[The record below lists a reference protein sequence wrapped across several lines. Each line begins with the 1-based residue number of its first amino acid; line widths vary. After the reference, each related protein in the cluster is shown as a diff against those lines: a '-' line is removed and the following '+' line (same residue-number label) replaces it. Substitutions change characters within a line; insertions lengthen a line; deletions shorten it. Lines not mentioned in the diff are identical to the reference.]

1 MKTRFLAVSA
11 LGLSFI
17 ALSGGLSAGI
27 QAPRPAQAPANPATK
42 VATSTTA
49 TNTAPNPAAYQE
61 MLNKYCITCHNE
73 KARIPAGAPLALDT
87 ANLKDPGA
95 KADIWEKVVRKLGV
109 GAMPPQNSPTP
120 GPAELNAFRSALIAS
135 LDSAAAAKNNPGRYV
150 IHRLNRT
157 EYGNAI
163 RDLVGVTVDVTDLL
177 PSDGGDFGFDNIA
190 SALKTSPLLL
200 ERYLTA
206 ALRISEIAVGDPEV
220 EPGTQTFS
228 IGTVVTQ
235 GQHMDGLPLGT
246 RGGTAVHYDFP
257 ADGEYVFYGRL
268 LRTVAEG
275 YVGVEGHETP
285 FQFIVTVD
293 GEQVFSA
300 PVGGKE
306 DHESSGKNIT
316 ISRDE
321 VDKRMTSPRV
331 KVTAGPHEV
340 GFTFIDRPTQEQ
352 NMWQPVLRDS
362 LEAHN
367 PSGIPRLRTGNIQ
380 GPFNVTGITETPSRK
395 RLFTCKPTTS
405 AKETSCANEILSNV
419 ARRAYRRPVI
429 ESDLEAPMAFYNAAR
444 KDGGDFN
451 AGIRGGLARILAS
464 PAFVF
469 RTEEDPARLAPG
481 AAHRISDIELASRL
495 SFFLWS
501 SIPDDELL
509 NLAVA
514 QRLRDPRT
522 LEAQVKRMLADERSD
537 SLMKEFTGQWL
548 QLRNLD
554 KVTPDLLMFPDF
566 DDNVRQAFR
575 KETELF
581 FTSIVRENRSTL
593 DLLDADYTFVNER
606 LARHYGIKG
615 VYGSRFRRVLVTDP
629 NRRGLLGQGS
639 FLSLTSAA
647 NRTSPILRGKYVIS
661 NLLNTPPLPPPPVVP
676 QLEES
681 APKDR
686 PSTVREQLELHRA
699 NPVCASCHRNIDP
712 IGFALE
718 NFDAVGQWQS
728 ATREGLKIDSAGVL
742 FDGTP
747 VDGPV
752 ALRKALLARPE
763 VFVGTVTEK
772 MMTYAL
778 GRGLD
783 PVDMPVVRGVMRGA
797 SKNNYAMQ
805 NIILGIVQS
814 SAFQMRTKL
823 SDTSAVKP
831 VAQTATKE

>member
-1 MKTRFLAVSA
+1 MRRVLLAAAILTLASVGVSA
-11 LGLSFI
+11 
-17 ALSGGLSAGI
+17 GG
-27 QAPRPAQAPANPATK
+27 QAPRQAPATRA
-42 VATSTTA
+42 ATA
-49 TNTAPNPAAYQE
+49 TTPNTADSPVAYQE
-61 MLNKYCITCHNE
+61 MLNKYCVSCHNQ
-73 KARIPAGAPLALDT
+73 KSKIPAGQPLLLDT

-95 KADIWEKVVRKLGV
+95 EPEVWEKVVRKIGV

-120 GPAELNAFRSALIAS
+120 GAAELNRFRSALVTS
-135 LDSAAAAKNNPGRYV
+135 LDSAAAKKNNPGRYV
-150 IHRLNRT
+150 LHRLNRT
-157 EYGNAI
+157 EYSNAV
-163 RDLVGVTVDVTDLL
+163 RDLLGVRIDVTELL
-177 PSDGGDFGFDNIA
+177 PSDGGDFGFDNVA
-190 SALKTSPLLL
+190 TALKTSPLLL

-206 ALRISEIAVGDPEV
+206 ALRISELAVGDTEA
-220 EPGTQTFS
+220 EPGTKSFTIS
-228 IGTVVTQ
+228 SVVTQ
-235 GQHMDGLPLGT
+235 GKHMDGLPLGT
-246 RGGTAVHYDFP
+246 RGGTLVHYDFP

-285 FQFIVTVD
+285 YQFIVTID
-293 GEQVFSA
+293 GEQVFAA

-316 ISRDE
+316 ISKDE

-331 KVTAGPHEV
+331 KVSAGPHEV
-340 GFTFIDRPTQEQ
+340 GFTFIERPTQEQ
-352 NMWQPVLRDS
+352 NVWQPNLRDS

-367 PSGIPRLRTGNIQ
+367 PSGIPRLRTGNIE
-380 GPFNVTGITETPSRK
+380 GPYNVTGIAETEARK
-395 RLFTCKPTTS
+395 RLFTCKPAS
-405 AKETSCANEILSNV
+405 SSKEASCAAEILSNV
-419 ARRAYRRPVI
+419 ARRAFRRPVVETDI
-429 ESDLEAPMAFYNAAR
+429 EAPMAFYNDAR
-444 KDGGDFN
+444 KNGGDFN
-451 AGIRGGLARILAS
+451 AGIRAGLARILGS

-469 RTEEDPARLAPG
+469 RAELDPASLPVG
-481 AAHRISDIELASRL
+481 AAHRISDLELASRL

-509 NLAVA
+509 NLAIA
-514 QRLRDPRT
+514 GRLRDAKV
-522 LEAQVKRMLADERSD
+522 LEGQVKRMIADERSD
-537 SLMKEFTGQWL
+537 SLMIEFVGQWL

-554 KVTPDLLMFPDF
+554 KVTPDLLLFPDF

-575 KETELF
+575 RETELF

-593 DLLDADYTFVNER
+593 DLLDADYTFLNER
-606 LARHYGIKG
+606 LARHYGIRG
-615 VYGSRFRRVLVTDP
+615 IYGSRFRRVVLTDP

-661 NLLNTPPLPPPPVVP
+661 NLLNTPPLPPPAIVP

-699 NPVCASCHRNIDP
+699 NPACAACHRNIDP

-718 NFDAVGQWQS
+718 NFNAVGQWENT
-728 ATREGLKIDSAGVL
+728 TRDGLKIDSAGVL
-742 FDGTP
+742 VDGSP

-772 MMTYAL
+772 LMTYAL
-778 GRGLD
+778 GRGLE
-783 PVDMPVVRGVMRGA
+783 PIDMPVVRSVLRSS
-797 SKNNYAMQ
+797 SKDNYAMQ
-805 NIILGIVQS
+805 SIILGIVQS

-823 SDTSAVKP
+823 SNTSAVKA
-831 VAQTATKE
+831 VAQTVTKE